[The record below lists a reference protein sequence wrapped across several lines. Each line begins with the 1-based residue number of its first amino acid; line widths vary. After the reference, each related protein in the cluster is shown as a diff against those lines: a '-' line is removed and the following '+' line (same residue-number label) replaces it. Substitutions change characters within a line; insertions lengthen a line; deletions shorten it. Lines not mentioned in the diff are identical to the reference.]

1 MKRSLIAAVTFA
13 VLAAGHAL
21 AQYPVKPV
29 RMVVPYPP
37 GGGADVLARVVAR
50 SLSEQLGQQFV
61 VDNRPGAAGTIG
73 AAQVAAASADGYTLL
88 AGGNPELTLMPH
100 ILTKLTYDP
109 LRDLAPLVL
118 ATYAPAV
125 VVVPASSNAKS
136 MKELFEQAKKTPVPY
151 GSPGRGTPMHI
162 AMEIVNANAGTQF
175 SHVPYKGGGPATQD
189 VLGGQIGMAIINLP
203 PLLAHLRA
211 GKLRALAVMQD
222 ERSPQLPDVPTMREA
237 LGAGAVSAPSWFAFS
252 APAKIPRDVAIKL
265 ESEIRKTLGM
275 ESVRTTLAQ
284 AGMDVAA
291 LPAERFVAIM
301 RAESAFNADAIKR
314 FKLQAD

>member
-1 MKRSLIAAVTFA
+1 MK
-13 VLAAGHAL
+13 
-21 AQYPVKPV
+21 
-29 RMVVPYPP
+29 
-37 GGGADVLARVVAR
+37 
-50 SLSEQLGQQFV
+50 
-61 VDNRPGAAGTIG
+61 
-73 AAQVAAASADGYTLL
+73 
-88 AGGNPELTLMPH
+88 
-100 ILTKLTYDP
+100 
-109 LRDLAPLVL
+109 DL
-118 ATYAPAV
+118 
-125 VVVPASSNAKS
+125 
-136 MKELFEQAKKTPVPY
+136 FDQAKKTAVPY

-162 AMEIVNANAGTQF
+162 AMEIVNANSGTQF

-222 ERSPQLPDVPTMREA
+222 ERSPQLPEVPTMREA

-252 APAKIPRDVAIKL
+252 APAKIPRDVAMKL

-291 LPAERFVAIM
+291 LPAERFTAIM